1 MAFLKKN
8 KVSAPST
15 ARKEV
20 RKISVVPN
28 ILLIPLVSEKASRL
42 QPQGQYTFVVQP
54 GVSKIEVKK
63 AIESAYN
70 VRVVGVNSVHL
81 PRKSIQRGR
90 VRGTTRIRRHMIV
103 RLAPGESLNVA
114 ATS

>member
-8 KVSAPST
+8 TAKGAA
-15 ARKEV
+15 ARKDV
-20 RKISVVPN
+20 RKIAAVPDV
-28 ILLIPLVSEKASRL
+28 LLIPLVSEKASRL

-54 GVSKIEVKK
+54 GVSKIDVKK
-63 AIESAYN
+63 AIEAAYG
-70 VRVVGVNSVHL
+70 VRVVGVNSVRL

-103 RLAPGESLNVA
+103 RLAAGESLNLA
-114 ATS
+114 ATA